1 MSSRWLAERGTK
13 KSANGGH
20 GRVLRDNKEN
30 IFKRG
35 GKEERL
41 FTQCLLSDK
50 RIKDNF

>member
-13 KSANGGH
+13 KSAKGGH

-35 GKEERL
+35 GKKRD
-41 FTQCLLSDK
+41 CSLSVCSAI
-50 RIKDNF
+50 RE